1 MTLAVSAASAVTTI
15 SHPRGL
21 VLFGAS
27 CFGAVV
33 GYITYRTL
41 ARTTDKAAITDL
53 ATVIGAVGGG
63 GITVLYGPAD
73 GTLFAMYSIGLVI
86 GMVLYLIASL
96 LTRGKAATGTVLGS
110 DGVRT
115 DDHQ

>member
-1 MTLAVSAASAVTTI
+1 MILAVTTI
-15 SHPRGL
+15 QNPGTLAYS
-21 VLFGAS
+21 GAV
-27 CFGAVV
+27 CFGIVV

-63 GITVLYGPAD
+63 TVLTLYGSAD
-73 GTLFAMYSIGLVI
+73 GAMFAMYSFGLLA

-96 LTRGKAATGTVLGS
+96 IFRGKQVTGTTLGK
-110 DGVRT
+110 DDVRE
-115 DDHQ
+115 D